1 MVDGIAALELL
12 VVFAEVLRSVVL
24 DRALDNG
31 HVGVEEVPLPLPIVE
46 VRRGEGLVDAEDG
59 GIIGNQNV
67 QSFRNIL

>member
-46 VRRGEGLVDAEDG
+46 VRRGEGLRLRYHWESKRPV
-59 GIIGNQNV
+59 
-67 QSFRNIL
+67 LP